1 MVHTARLFLSDV
13 FAIPECSLDQ
23 GPMNILPIVAHEWQQ
38 DGFLKP
44 GVIVGIRPV
53 GESAYQ

>member
-1 MVHTARLFLSDV
+1 MYEDDTEDC
-13 FAIPECSLDQ
+13 FAVPACSLGQ
-23 GPMNILPIVAHEWQQ
+23 GPMNILPIIAWEWQQ

-53 GESAYQ
+53 GESTNQ